1 MSSVDPS
8 QIPGL
13 VTDAGYPVMLEAYS
27 QEPAMRQMIFEMEA
41 CDGTEYG
48 VTERVIVGADE
59 PAEIPYGGSSHSR
72 TVDEG
77 YQWWLKQ
84 RKLAEDI
91 VIREEEY
98 RNPNANALL
107 ASRVASAAGR
117 FGQGFQ
123 RKKEQ
128 IAADLF
134 IYGAYTAGRI
144 AVFDGSFPGHPDS
157 YPAYIYDGKPWLA
170 ASGNGH
176 PLFLDSSVTKYNK
189 TANSLTST
197 NLETARILMSRTNAV
212 DEANQVIR
220 IDPDVLVV
228 PPELTQTAEIILN
241 SLQAPGSANNDV
253 NTMRGRFGLLQ
264 WRYLTDTDGWF
275 LGTARR
281 GLKFRDSG
289 DPMITVSEPDRKTG
303 DVTIR
308 FVSYA
313 GAAVTDW
320 RYWSGHNISAS

>member
-13 VTDAGYPVMLEAYS
+13 VTDAGYPVMLEMYA
-27 QEPAMRQMIFEMEA
+27 QEPAMRQEIFDVRP
-41 CDGTEYG
+41 CNGTEYG
-48 VTERVIVGADE
+48 FTERVIVGADE
-59 PAEIPYGGSSHSR
+59 PAEIPYGGESHSR
-72 TVDEG
+72 TIDEG
-77 YQWWLKQ
+77 YQWFIRL

-98 RNPNANALL
+98 RSPE
-107 ASRVASAAGR
+107 ASAVLVGKVASAAGR

-134 IYGAYTAGRI
+134 IYGAYTAGRL
-144 AVFDGSFPGHPDS
+144 ATFDGSFPGHADT
-157 YPAYIYDGKPWLA
+157 YPKFIYDGKPWLA

-220 IDPDVLVV
+220 VDPDVLVV

-241 SLQAPGSANNDV
+241 SVQAPGSANNDT
-253 NTMRGRFGLLQ
+253 NTMRGRFALKQ

-275 LGTARR
+275 LGQAKK
-281 GLKFRDSG
+281 GLRFYDSG
-289 DPMITVSEPDRKTG
+289 DPMIHVSEPDKKTG

-313 GAAVTDW
+313 GAGVTDW
-320 RYWSGHNISAS
+320 RSWTGHNISAS